1 MDNRNMCSLKVLGL
15 VSHPSIMLDTNYF
28 HILSGCCSHLN
39 FSKIQVDI
47 KDFLVLCFILLAWT
61 CFQSFDSYQIKT
73 FPRIV
78 CPPLDTIGKDPE
90 KCEAGRWQ
98 PTFGHKPASLSIIT
112 CIELSSVHV

>member
-1 MDNRNMCSLKVLGL
+1 
-15 VSHPSIMLDTNYF
+15 MLDTNYF

-39 FSKIQVDI
+39 FSKLQVDI
-47 KDFLVLCFILLAWT
+47 KDFSVLCFILLAWT

-90 KCEAGRWQ
+90 KCEAGREQ
-98 PTFGHKPASLSIIT
+98 PTFGHKPASLLIIT
-112 CIELSSVHV
+112 CICEGKLLELHFLSGSEVRGSLF